1 MKLLLTAFDPFGG
14 DKVNPALEAVKLV
27 SEKVGNVEVT
37 KVEVPTVFRKS
48 IATVAAAIAKEKPD
62 AVLCI
67 GQAGGRYDI
76 TPERVAI
83 NLDDARI
90 KDNEGNQPIDVPIY
104 EDGAPAYFSDL
115 PIKAMVQHIREAG
128 LPASVSNT
136 AGTFVCN
143 HLMYGVL
150 YTLAKEYPGVRGGF
164 MHVPFIPEQVVGRP
178 APAPSMNLKDIARGI
193 EAAIAAIGEYEEDIR
208 TAEGQRMCIG
218 TFSRRGAVAH
228 QQTPT
233 PGSRTI
239 RHSRVF
245 HFHIYSFSDLKT
257 KLLYNRTY
265 LFLNHRKKFSN
276 QKRA

>member
-1 MKLLLTAFDPFGG
+1 M
-14 DKVNPALEAVKLV
+14 
-27 SEKVGNVEVT
+27 T
-37 KVEVPTVFRKS
+37 KVEVPTVFHKS

-150 YTLAKEYPGVRGGF
+150 YTWQRNTRRTRRLHARSVHPG
-164 MHVPFIPEQVVGRP
+164 
-178 APAPSMNLKDIARGI
+178 A
-193 EAAIAAIGEYEEDIR
+193 
-208 TAEGQRMCIG
+208 
-218 TFSRRGAVAH
+218 
-228 QQTPT
+228 
-233 PGSRTI
+233 GSR
-239 RHSRVF
+239 
-245 HFHIYSFSDLKT
+245 KT
-257 KLLYNRTY
+257 GTGTV
-265 LFLNHRKKFSN
+265 
-276 QKRA
+276 Q